1 MVEIWV
7 GRKELVIMNYYNTS
21 KRMEL
26 IKLEEIEGQSRA
38 SIVWFGNF
46 NAHNILWGSE
56 KTDSNGQVIED
67 LLNEKN
73 LVC

>member
-1 MVEIWV
+1 
-7 GRKELVIMNYYNTS
+7 MNYYN
-21 KRMEL
+21 MEL

-46 NAHNILWGSE
+46 NAHNTLWGSE

-67 LLNEKN
+67 LFDEKN